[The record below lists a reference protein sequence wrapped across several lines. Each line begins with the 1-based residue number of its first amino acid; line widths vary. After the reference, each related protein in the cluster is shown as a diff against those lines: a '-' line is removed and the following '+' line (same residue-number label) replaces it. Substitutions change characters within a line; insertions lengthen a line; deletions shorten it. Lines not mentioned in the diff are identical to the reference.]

1 MDHLCAL
8 TLFLAHL
15 ELVEP
20 IMKIPMALHCS
31 DAELFCAIGGG
42 PVYVHRFITIAIF
55 IKHSD
60 RMAEP

>member
-42 PVYVHRFITIAIF
+42 PVYVHRFIT
-55 IKHSD
+55 
-60 RMAEP
+60 